1 MASVTLLWKPCG
13 AHDLFGTPSDAG
25 GSPSVGTALAL
36 RNGSGVVR
44 ICFVNLFYA
53 VPSCGLLRDGTAAAV
68 RVDAALELPFPVQA
82 VPAVIYVVAPRLPI
96 CFHNNT
102 SFARIWA

>member
-1 MASVTLLWKPCG
+1 MAFVTLPWKSHG
-13 AHDLFGTPSDAG
+13 VHDFSGTPPDAG
-25 GSPSVGTALAL
+25 GSPSVGAALAL
-36 RNGSGVVR
+36 RNGSGAVR

-53 VPSCGLLRDGTAAAV
+53 VPSFGFLRDGTAAAV

>member
-1 MASVTLLWKPCG
+1 MTSLVHHPMQ
-13 AHDLFGTPSDAG
+13 
-25 GSPSVGTALAL
+25 GTALAL
-36 RNGSGVVR
+36 RNGSGIVC

-68 RVDAALELPFPVQA
+68 RVDAALYFPFSVQA